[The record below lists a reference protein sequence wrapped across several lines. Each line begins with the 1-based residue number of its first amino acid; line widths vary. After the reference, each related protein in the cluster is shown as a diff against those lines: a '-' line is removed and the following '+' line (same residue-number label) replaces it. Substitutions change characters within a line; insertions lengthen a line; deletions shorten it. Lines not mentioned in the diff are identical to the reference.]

1 MTFKTKKI
9 GALNHHAEFVE
20 LAQKLTRVHQLTKY
34 SKLVFYITLN
44 FEHSF

>member
-20 LAQKLTRVHQLTKY
+20 LAQKILLE
-34 SKLVFYITLN
+34 YIN
-44 FEHSF
+44 WQNIAS